1 VNDWYLILMIW
12 GDAYSDADC
21 NRLIRKAHMQ
31 SPSLKGAIVLSDR
44 VDRHLDPRAIQCR
57 ISPDFD
63 RSDFK
68 KNGLAVKISMFEID
82 VLPPGALCVYVDL
95 DSVIIGDLGKVA
107 ALTLTAPLWT
117 LPTPRARLDA
127 WSRLRWR
134 LSRGRRYGAGNS
146 SVFAYRNAFPGNPT
160 AKFRNKT
167 SVFGQA
173 ASDDIRSNDDRF
185 IGWSCQDV
193 IRPLPTQLAVRF
205 RIEFLEVT
213 FWMNRIKARCRRG
226 ARQSLVVVTFDG
238 ALTKPA
244 VIATLRDGA
253 VITDHH
259 GRRARWTDL
268 EMSGLRQIMQDALQD

>member
-1 VNDWYLILMIW
+1 
-12 GDAYSDADC
+12 
-21 NRLIRKAHMQ
+21 
-31 SPSLKGAIVLSDR
+31 
-44 VDRHLDPRAIQCR
+44 
-57 ISPDFD
+57 
-63 RSDFK
+63 
-68 KNGLAVKISMFEID
+68 
-82 VLPPGALCVYVDL
+82 
-95 DSVIIGDLGKVA
+95 
-107 ALTLTAPLWT
+107 
-117 LPTPRARLDA
+117 
-127 WSRLRWR
+127 

-167 SVFGQA
+167 PVFGRA

-213 FWMNRIKARCRRG
+213 FWMNRIKARYRRK
-226 ARQSLVVVTFDG
+226 ARQALVVVTFDG

-268 EMSGLRQIMQDALQD
+268 EMSGLRQTMQDALQD